1 MIKEKNMNSINELI
15 VLCEKFK
22 ENAFEIK
29 EFQSKLEEILLPDVC
44 KHTLEKAQHN
54 THNNL
59 EEIIYCYNK
68 ETGKIYAEKVAEEL
82 IQAAKAEQKRLEN
95 YKPYQE

>member
-1 MIKEKNMNSINELI
+1 MNSISELI

-22 ENAFEIK
+22 KNAFGIK
-29 EFQSKLEEILLPDVC
+29 EFQSKLGEILLPDMC
-44 KHTLEKAQHN
+44 KYTLEKVQHN
-54 THNNL
+54 AHNSL

-68 ETGKIYAEKVAEEL
+68 ETGKLYADKVAEEL